1 MVLKTIMIIIIKLR
15 MMMTIAIKIRIVSM
29 VVIRIMMKNR
39 PRIKHFNLFPL
50 IFIVTV

>member
-1 MVLKTIMIIIIKLR
+1 MIIIIKLR

-39 PRIKHFNLFPL
+39 PRIKHFN
-50 IFIVTV
+50 